1 MNDPFI
7 KYPTNNSIGFIR
19 AYAGDGVVTERVHAA
34 RGTVQPQTS
43 PTICT
48 QRGGGC
54 GVVTENVN
62 DLRIRYL
69 TPRECLRLM
78 GFDDPSIDRLMAA
91 VPSKTNQ
98 YKLAGNSIVVDCLE
112 SIFKAIYIDKTF
124 KRPRPKQVTLFDIP
138 ERPINPVLMRSAE
151 DIEREVS
158 EIETLEESEWRLK
171 GQGVEISG
179 DSIVEKGGDYIG
191 GIPR

>member
-1 MNDPFI
+1 M
-7 KYPTNNSIGFIR
+7 
-19 AYAGDGVVTERVHAA
+19 
-34 RGTVQPQTS
+34 
-43 PTICT
+43 
-48 QRGGGC
+48 
-54 GVVTENVN
+54 VTENVN

-138 ERPINPVLMRSAE
+138 ERPINPILMRSAE

>member
-1 MNDPFI
+1 MNEPYI
-7 KYPTNNSIGFIR
+7 KYPTANQVGFIP
-19 AYAGDGVVTERVHAA
+19 AYEGDGVVTERLHVA
-34 RGTVQPQTS
+34 RGTVQSQTS

-54 GVVTENVN
+54 GVVIDNSKVEK

-112 SIFKAIYIDKTF
+112 SIFKAIYIDRTF
-124 KRPRPKQVTLFDIP
+124 RKARTKQITLFDIQDK
-138 ERPINPVLMRSAE
+138 RVNPILMRSAE
-151 DIEREVS
+151 
-158 EIETLEESEWRLK
+158 EIENEDSELKIKDES
-171 GQGVEISG
+171 VEVSG
-179 DSIVEKGGDYIG
+179 DSIVKKGGGYIG
-191 GIPR
+191 GMVSGDN

>member
-1 MNDPFI
+1 M
-7 KYPTNNSIGFIR
+7 
-19 AYAGDGVVTERVHAA
+19 
-34 RGTVQPQTS
+34 
-43 PTICT
+43 
-48 QRGGGC
+48 
-54 GVVTENVN
+54 VTENVN

-124 KRPRPKQVTLFDIP
+124 RKAKPKQVTLFDIP

-158 EIETLEESEWRLK
+158 ELEGESR
-171 GQGVEISG
+171 
-179 DSIVEKGGDYIG
+179 
-191 GIPR
+191 